1 MTISEYWGLSKNRA
15 VRLSTDAMMR
25 CLESRAE
32 RAVGWDDEALIV
44 ARRIMKAGSVWK
56 KGSEGATVFVVMR
69 VSVLTIHRLASEVR
83 QQAVKVNLGLTT
95 L

>member
-56 KGSEGATVFVVMR
+56 KGSEGATVFVR
-69 VSVLTIHRLASEVR
+69 VSVLTVHRLASEVR